1 MNSKAPIYMFV
12 ASVVVAVGM
21 LFFAVNRSS
30 SQEGELTGQQAQEIA
45 TLKQSISALQQTVKN
60 QSRIIEQ
67 LSDGAVSIDEVDDT
81 EPLDSTFA
89 GGEELWAVMEPFVE
103 QHIEDR
109 EVRKREEAHQRMEEA
124 MAKSRER
131 RNEQLAEQLG
141 LNPFQTEQLAKV
153 RADFKQRRD
162 DLFKAGG
169 GIANP
174 QELPEKLKAIKE
186 EEDQALAGFLTADQ
200 LEQYNKRNFSAPRV
214 ISFTG
219 DGQEGVAGAVG
230 RALNFSINIPDGEL
244 GSTPEFQ
251 AITIDA
257 NTEGAPVILEGG
269 DGAAVIHSE
278 PRVISPAGGEAI
290 IIRTDEPPTS
300 EE

>member
-21 LFFAVNRSS
+21 LVFAVNRSS

-45 TLKQSISALQQTVKN
+45 ALQQSISELQQTVKN

-67 LSDGAVSIDEVDDT
+67 ISDGGISIEAGNET
-81 EPLDSTFA
+81 ESLDSSFA
-89 GGEELWAVMEPFVE
+89 GGEDLWAVMEPFVE

-109 EVRKREEAHQRMEEA
+109 EVRKREEAQQKIEDA

-141 LNPFQTEQLAKV
+141 LNPFQAEQLAKV

-174 QELPEKLKAIKE
+174 KELPEQLKAIKE
-186 EEDQALAGFLTADQ
+186 EEQQALAGFLTADQ
-200 LEQYNKRNFSAPRV
+200 LEQYSKRNASARV
-214 ISFTG
+214 FSFTG
-219 DGQEGVAGAVG
+219 DGQEGIAGAVG
-230 RALNFSINIPDGEL
+230 RALNISINLPDGEL
-244 GSTPEFQ
+244 GPPPEIQ

-257 NTEGAPVILEGG
+257 SEEGAPVFLNGG
-269 DGAAVIHSE
+269 DGAAVIQSE
-278 PRVISPAGGEAI
+278 TRIISPAGGEAI
-290 IIRTDEPPTS
+290 IIRADEPPTP

>member
-21 LFFAVNRSS
+21 LVFAVNRSS

-45 TLKQSISALQQTVKN
+45 ALQQSISELQQTVKK

-67 LSDGAVSIDEVDDT
+67 LSDGGISIEAGNET
-81 EPLDSTFA
+81 ESLDSSFA
-89 GGEELWAVMEPFVE
+89 GGEDLWAVMEPFVE

-109 EVRKREEAHQRMEEA
+109 EVRKREEAQQKIEDA

-141 LNPFQTEQLAKV
+141 LNPFQAEQLAKV

-162 DLFKAGG
+162 DLFNAGG

-174 QELPEKLKAIKE
+174 KELPEQLKAIKE
-186 EEDQALAGFLTADQ
+186 EEQQALAGFLTADQ
-200 LEQYNKRNFSAPRV
+200 LEQYSKRNASARV
-214 ISFTG
+214 FSFTG
-219 DGQEGVAGAVG
+219 DGQEGIAGAVG
-230 RALNFSINIPDGEL
+230 RALNFSINLPDGEL
-244 GSTPEFQ
+244 GPPPEIQ

-257 NTEGAPVILEGG
+257 SAEGAPVFLNGG
-269 DGAAVIHSE
+269 DGAAVIQSE
-278 PRVISPAGGEAI
+278 TRIISPAGGEAI
-290 IIRTDEPPTS
+290 IIRADEPPTP

>member
-21 LFFAVNRSS
+21 LVFAVNRSS

-45 TLKQSISALQQTVKN
+45 ALQQSISELQQTVKN

-67 LSDGAVSIDEVDDT
+67 LSDGGISIEAGNET
-81 EPLDSTFA
+81 ESLDSSFA
-89 GGEELWAVMEPFVE
+89 GGEDLWAVMEPFVE

-109 EVRKREEAHQRMEEA
+109 EVRKREEAQQKIEDA

-141 LNPFQTEQLAKV
+141 LNPFQAEQLAKV

-174 QELPEKLKAIKE
+174 KELPEQLKAIKE
-186 EEDQALAGFLTADQ
+186 EEQQALAVFLTADQ
-200 LEQYNKRNFSAPRV
+200 LEQYSKRNASARV
-214 ISFTG
+214 FSFTG
-219 DGQEGVAGAVG
+219 DGQEGIAGAVG
-230 RALNFSINIPDGEL
+230 RALNFSINLPDGEL
-244 GSTPEFQ
+244 GPPPEIQ

-257 NTEGAPVILEGG
+257 SAEGAPVFLNGG
-269 DGAAVIHSE
+269 DGAAVIQSE
-278 PRVISPAGGEAI
+278 TRIISPAGGEAI
-290 IIRTDEPPTS
+290 IIRADEPPTP

>member
-21 LFFAVNRSS
+21 LVFAVNRSS

-45 TLKQSISALQQTVKN
+45 ALQQSISELQQTVKN

-67 LSDGAVSIDEVDDT
+67 LSDGGISIEAGNET
-81 EPLDSTFA
+81 ESLDSSFA
-89 GGEELWAVMEPFVE
+89 GGEDLWAVMEPFVE

-109 EVRKREEAHQRMEEA
+109 EVRKREEAQQKIEDA

-141 LNPFQTEQLAKV
+141 LNPFQAEQLAKV

-162 DLFKAGG
+162 DLFNAGG

-174 QELPEKLKAIKE
+174 KELPEQLKGIKE
-186 EEDQALAGFLTADQ
+186 EEQQALAGFLTADQ
-200 LEQYNKRNFSAPRV
+200 LEQYSKRNASARV
-214 ISFTG
+214 FSFTG
-219 DGQEGVAGAVG
+219 DGQEGIAGAVG
-230 RALNFSINIPDGEL
+230 RALNFSINLPDGEL
-244 GSTPEFQ
+244 GPPPEIQ

-257 NTEGAPVILEGG
+257 SAEGAPVFLNGG
-269 DGAAVIHSE
+269 DGAAVIQSE
-278 PRVISPAGGEAI
+278 TRIISPAGGEAI
-290 IIRTDEPPTS
+290 IIRADEPPTP

>member
-21 LFFAVNRSS
+21 LVFAVNRSS
-30 SQEGELTGQQAQEIA
+30 PQEGELTGQQAQEIA
-45 TLKQSISALQQTVKN
+45 ALQQSISELQQTVKN

-67 LSDGAVSIDEVDDT
+67 LSDGGLSIEAGNET
-81 EPLDSTFA
+81 ESLDSSFA
-89 GGEELWAVMEPFVE
+89 GGEDLWAVMEPFVE

-109 EVRKREEAHQRMEEA
+109 EVRKREEAQQKIEDA

-141 LNPFQTEQLAKV
+141 LNPFQAEQLAKV

-162 DLFKAGG
+162 DLFNAGG

-174 QELPEKLKAIKE
+174 KELPEQLKAIKE
-186 EEDQALAGFLTADQ
+186 EEQQALAGFLTADQ
-200 LEQYNKRNFSAPRV
+200 LEQYSKRNASARV
-214 ISFTG
+214 FSFTG
-219 DGQEGVAGAVG
+219 DGQEGIAGAVG
-230 RALNFSINIPDGEL
+230 RALNFSINLPDGEL
-244 GSTPEFQ
+244 GPPPEIQ

-257 NTEGAPVILEGG
+257 SAEGAPVFLNGG
-269 DGAAVIHSE
+269 DGAAVIQSE
-278 PRVISPAGGEAI
+278 TRIISPAGGEAI
-290 IIRTDEPPTS
+290 IIRADEPPTP

>member
-21 LFFAVNRSS
+21 LVFAVNRSS

-45 TLKQSISALQQTVKN
+45 ALQQSISELQQTVKN

-67 LSDGAVSIDEVDDT
+67 ISDGGISIEAGNET
-81 EPLDSTFA
+81 ESLDSSFA
-89 GGEELWAVMEPFVE
+89 GGEDLWAVMEPFVE

-109 EVRKREEAHQRMEEA
+109 EVRKREEAQQKIEDA

-141 LNPFQTEQLAKV
+141 LNPFQAEQLAKV

-174 QELPEKLKAIKE
+174 KELPEQLKAIKE
-186 EEDQALAGFLTADQ
+186 EEQQALAGFLTADQ
-200 LEQYNKRNFSAPRV
+200 LEQYSKRNASARV
-214 ISFTG
+214 FSFTG
-219 DGQEGVAGAVG
+219 DGQEGIAGAVG
-230 RALNFSINIPDGEL
+230 RALNFSINLPDGEL
-244 GSTPEFQ
+244 GPPPEIQ

-257 NTEGAPVILEGG
+257 SAEGAPVFLNGG
-269 DGAAVIHSE
+269 DGAAVIQSE
-278 PRVISPAGGEAI
+278 TRIISPAGVEAI
-290 IIRTDEPPTS
+290 IIRADEPPTP

>member
-21 LFFAVNRSS
+21 LVFAVNRSS

-45 TLKQSISALQQTVKN
+45 ALQQSISELQQTVKN

-67 LSDGAVSIDEVDDT
+67 LSDGGISIEAGNET
-81 EPLDSTFA
+81 ESLDSSFA
-89 GGEELWAVMEPFVE
+89 GGEDLWAVMEPFVE

-109 EVRKREEAHQRMEEA
+109 EVRKREEAQQKIEDA

-141 LNPFQTEQLAKV
+141 LNPFQAEQLAKV

-162 DLFKAGG
+162 DLFNAGG

-174 QELPEKLKAIKE
+174 KELPEQLKAIKE
-186 EEDQALAGFLTADQ
+186 EEQQALAGFLTADQ
-200 LEQYNKRNFSAPRV
+200 LEQYSKRNASARV
-214 ISFTG
+214 FSFTG
-219 DGQEGVAGAVG
+219 DGQEGIAGAVG
-230 RALNFSINIPDGEL
+230 RALNFSINLPDGEL
-244 GSTPEFQ
+244 GPPPEIQ

-257 NTEGAPVILEGG
+257 SAEGAPVFLNGG
-269 DGAAVIHSE
+269 DGAAVIQSE
-278 PRVISPAGGEAI
+278 TRIISPAGGEAI
-290 IIRTDEPPTS
+290 IIRADEQPTP

>member
-21 LFFAVNRSS
+21 LVFAVNRSS

-45 TLKQSISALQQTVKN
+45 ALQQSISELQQTVKN

-67 LSDGAVSIDEVDDT
+67 LSDGRISIEAGNET
-81 EPLDSTFA
+81 ESLDSSFA
-89 GGEELWAVMEPFVE
+89 GGEDLWAVMEPFVE

-109 EVRKREEAHQRMEEA
+109 EVRKREEAQQKIEDA

-141 LNPFQTEQLAKV
+141 LNPFQAEQLAKV

-174 QELPEKLKAIKE
+174 KELPEQLKAIKE
-186 EEDQALAGFLTADQ
+186 EEQQALAGFLTADQ
-200 LEQYNKRNFSAPRV
+200 LEQYSKRNASARV
-214 ISFTG
+214 FSFTG
-219 DGQEGVAGAVG
+219 DGQEGIAGAVG
-230 RALNFSINIPDGEL
+230 RALNFSINLPDGEL
-244 GSTPEFQ
+244 GPPPEIQ

-257 NTEGAPVILEGG
+257 SAEGAPVFLNGG
-269 DGAAVIHSE
+269 DGAAVIQSE
-278 PRVISPAGGEAI
+278 TRIISPAGGEAI
-290 IIRTDEPPTS
+290 IIRADEPPTP

>member
-21 LFFAVNRSS
+21 LVFAVNRSS

-45 TLKQSISALQQTVKN
+45 ALQQSISELQQTVKN

-67 LSDGAVSIDEVDDT
+67 LSDGGISIEAGNET
-81 EPLDSTFA
+81 ESLDSSFA
-89 GGEELWAVMEPFVE
+89 GGEDLWAVMEPFVE

-109 EVRKREEAHQRMEEA
+109 EVRKREEAQQKIEDA

-141 LNPFQTEQLAKV
+141 LNPFQAEQLAKV

-162 DLFKAGG
+162 DLFNGGG

-174 QELPEKLKAIKE
+174 KELPEQLKAIKE
-186 EEDQALAGFLTADQ
+186 EEQQALAGFLTADQ
-200 LEQYNKRNFSAPRV
+200 LEQYSKRNASARV
-214 ISFTG
+214 FSFTG
-219 DGQEGVAGAVG
+219 DGQEGIAGAVG
-230 RALNFSINIPDGEL
+230 RALNFSINLPDGEL
-244 GSTPEFQ
+244 GPPPEIQ

-257 NTEGAPVILEGG
+257 SAEGAPVFLNGG
-269 DGAAVIHSE
+269 DGAAVIQSE
-278 PRVISPAGGEAI
+278 TRIISPAGGEAI
-290 IIRTDEPPTS
+290 IIRADEPPTP

>member
-21 LFFAVNRSS
+21 LVFAVNRSS

-45 TLKQSISALQQTVKN
+45 ALQQSISELQQTVKN

-67 LSDGAVSIDEVDDT
+67 LSDGGISIEAGNET
-81 EPLDSTFA
+81 ESLDSSFA
-89 GGEELWAVMEPFVE
+89 GGEDLWAVMEPFVE

-109 EVRKREEAHQRMEEA
+109 EVRKREEAQQKIEDA

-141 LNPFQTEQLAKV
+141 LNPFQAEQLAKV

-174 QELPEKLKAIKE
+174 KELPEQLKGIKE
-186 EEDQALAGFLTADQ
+186 EEQQALAGFLTADQ
-200 LEQYNKRNFSAPRV
+200 LEQYSKRNASARV
-214 ISFTG
+214 FSFTG
-219 DGQEGVAGAVG
+219 DGQEGIAGAVG
-230 RALNFSINIPDGEL
+230 RALNFSINLPDGEL
-244 GSTPEFQ
+244 GPPPEIQ

-257 NTEGAPVILEGG
+257 SAEGAPVFLNGG
-269 DGAAVIHSE
+269 DGAAVIQSE
-278 PRVISPAGGEAI
+278 TRIISPAGGEAI
-290 IIRTDEPPTS
+290 IIRADEPPTP

>member
-21 LFFAVNRSS
+21 LVFAVNRSS

-45 TLKQSISALQQTVKN
+45 ALQQSISELQQTVKN

-67 LSDGAVSIDEVDDT
+67 LSDGGISIEAGNET
-81 EPLDSTFA
+81 ESLESSFA
-89 GGEELWAVMEPFVE
+89 GGEDLWAVMEPFVE

-109 EVRKREEAHQRMEEA
+109 EVRKREEAQQKIEDA

-141 LNPFQTEQLAKV
+141 LNPFQAEQLAKV

-174 QELPEKLKAIKE
+174 KELPEQLKAIKE
-186 EEDQALAGFLTADQ
+186 EEQQALAGFLTADQ
-200 LEQYNKRNFSAPRV
+200 LEQYSKRNASARV
-214 ISFTG
+214 FSFTG
-219 DGQEGVAGAVG
+219 DGQEGIAGAVG
-230 RALNFSINIPDGEL
+230 RALNFSINLPDGEL
-244 GSTPEFQ
+244 GPPPEIQ

-257 NTEGAPVILEGG
+257 SAEGAPVFLNGG
-269 DGAAVIHSE
+269 DGAAVIQSE
-278 PRVISPAGGEAI
+278 TRIISPAGGEAI
-290 IIRTDEPPTS
+290 IIRADEPPTP

>member
-21 LFFAVNRSS
+21 LVFAVNRSS

-45 TLKQSISALQQTVKN
+45 ALQQSISELQQTVKN

-67 LSDGAVSIDEVDDT
+67 LSDGGISIEAGNET
-81 EPLDSTFA
+81 ESLDSSFA
-89 GGEELWAVMEPFVE
+89 GGEDLWAVMEPFVE

-109 EVRKREEAHQRMEEA
+109 EVRKREEAQQKIEDA

-141 LNPFQTEQLAKV
+141 LNPFQAEQLAKV

-174 QELPEKLKAIKE
+174 RELPEQLKAIKE
-186 EEDQALAGFLTADQ
+186 EEQQALAGFLTADQ
-200 LEQYNKRNFSAPRV
+200 LEQYSKRNASARV
-214 ISFTG
+214 FSFTG
-219 DGQEGVAGAVG
+219 DGQEGIAGAVG
-230 RALNFSINIPDGEL
+230 RALNFSINLPDGEL
-244 GSTPEFQ
+244 GPPPEIQ

-257 NTEGAPVILEGG
+257 SAEGAPVFLNGG
-269 DGAAVIHSE
+269 DGAAVIQSE
-278 PRVISPAGGEAI
+278 TRIISPAGGEAF
-290 IIRTDEPPTS
+290 IIRADEPPTP

>member
-21 LFFAVNRSS
+21 LVFAVNRSS

-45 TLKQSISALQQTVKN
+45 ALQQSISELQQTVKN
-60 QSRIIEQ
+60 QFRIIEQ
-67 LSDGAVSIDEVDDT
+67 LSDGGISIEAGNET
-81 EPLDSTFA
+81 ESLDSSFA
-89 GGEELWAVMEPFVE
+89 GGEDLWAVMEPFVE

-109 EVRKREEAHQRMEEA
+109 EVRKREEAQQKIEDA

-141 LNPFQTEQLAKV
+141 LNPFQAEQLAKV

-162 DLFKAGG
+162 DLFNAGG
-169 GIANP
+169 GIAKP
-174 QELPEKLKAIKE
+174 KELPEQLKAIKE
-186 EEDQALAGFLTADQ
+186 EEQQALAGFLTADQ
-200 LEQYNKRNFSAPRV
+200 LEQYSKRNASARV
-214 ISFTG
+214 FSFTG
-219 DGQEGVAGAVG
+219 DGQEGIAGAVG
-230 RALNFSINIPDGEL
+230 RALNFSINLPDGEL
-244 GSTPEFQ
+244 GPPPEIQ

-257 NTEGAPVILEGG
+257 SAEGAPVFLNGG
-269 DGAAVIHSE
+269 DGAAVIQSE
-278 PRVISPAGGEAI
+278 TRIISPAGGEAI
-290 IIRTDEPPTS
+290 IIRADEPPTP

>member
-21 LFFAVNRSS
+21 LVFAVNRSS

-45 TLKQSISALQQTVKN
+45 ALQQSISELQQTVKN

-67 LSDGAVSIDEVDDT
+67 LSDGGISIEAGNET
-81 EPLDSTFA
+81 ESLDSSFA
-89 GGEELWAVMEPFVE
+89 GGEDLWAVMEPFVE

-109 EVRKREEAHQRMEEA
+109 EVRKREEAQQKIEDA

-141 LNPFQTEQLAKV
+141 LNPFQAEQLAKV

-162 DLFKAGG
+162 DLFNAGG

-174 QELPEKLKAIKE
+174 KELPEQLKAIKE
-186 EEDQALAGFLTADQ
+186 EEQQALAGFLTADQ
-200 LEQYNKRNFSAPRV
+200 LEQYSKRNASARV
-214 ISFTG
+214 FSFTG
-219 DGQEGVAGAVG
+219 DGQEGIAGAVG
-230 RALNFSINIPDGEL
+230 RALNFSINLPDGEL
-244 GSTPEFQ
+244 GPPPEIQ

-257 NTEGAPVILEGG
+257 SAEGAPVFLNGG
-269 DGAAVIHSE
+269 DGAAVIQSE
-278 PRVISPAGGEAI
+278 TRIISPAGGEAL
-290 IIRTDEPPTS
+290 IIRADEPPTP

>member
-1 MNSKAPIYMFV
+1 
-12 ASVVVAVGM
+12 M
-21 LFFAVNRSS
+21 LVFAVNRSS

-45 TLKQSISALQQTVKN
+45 ALQQSISELQQTVKN

-67 LSDGAVSIDEVDDT
+67 LSDGGISIEAGNET
-81 EPLDSTFA
+81 ESLDSSFA
-89 GGEELWAVMEPFVE
+89 GGEDLWAVMEPFVE

-109 EVRKREEAHQRMEEA
+109 EVRKREEARQKIEDA

-141 LNPFQTEQLAKV
+141 LNPFQAEQLAKV

-174 QELPEKLKAIKE
+174 KELPEQLKAIKE
-186 EEDQALAGFLTADQ
+186 EEQQALAGFLTADQ
-200 LEQYNKRNFSAPRV
+200 LEQYSKRNASARV
-214 ISFTG
+214 FSFTG
-219 DGQEGVAGAVG
+219 DGQEGIAGAVG
-230 RALNFSINIPDGEL
+230 RALNFSINLPDGEL
-244 GSTPEFQ
+244 GPPPEIQ

-257 NTEGAPVILEGG
+257 SAEGAPVFLNGG
-269 DGAAVIHSE
+269 DGAAVIQSE
-278 PRVISPAGGEAI
+278 TRIISPAGGEAI
-290 IIRTDEPPTS
+290 IIRADEPPTP